1 MGFLKGVVVTLV
13 IIAVVVVLGLGYL
26 GFIPGVSSLF
36 GADKPRDLGVTYTA
50 ADLASAKAKS
60 GRQVTELQPNLAP
73 ADSLKFSGTKPVD
86 VSLTQAEFNAY
97 INDKWEYY
105 PVTDVQVKISP
116 DGVAEASGILR
127 IDRFHG
133 LAEALQVPQNV
144 RDSVKD
150 YIKYIPGN
158 PAFYVKGK
166 AEVIN
171 GQITTLDFP
180 EVQIGK
186 LNIAQ
191 TGIPGLKISSLF
203 GEPSL
208 PQSTL
213 LDLKQS
219 TIDAIYWFIGRSP
232 GTSVVPGFSVK
243 SFNFNGGKVN
253 FNGTLPAT
261 KSFSPAK

>member
-1 MGFLKGVVVTLV
+1 MKGFLKGVIVT
-13 IIAVVVVLGLGYL
+13 VVVLVLAVILFLGYMGL
-26 GFIPGVSSLF
+26 IPGVSSLF
-36 GADKPRDLGVTYTA
+36 GADKPRDLGVSFTP
-50 ADLASAKAKS
+50 ADLASAQSKT
-60 GRQVTELQPNLAP
+60 GRQVVALPPNLPP
-73 ADSLKFSGTKPVD
+73 AESLKFAGSKAVD

-97 INDKWEYY
+97 VNDQWEYY

-133 LAEALQVPQNV
+133 LAETLQVPPDV
-144 RDSVKD
+144 RDAVKD
-150 YIKYIPGN
+150 YVKAIPGN
-158 PAFYVKGK
+158 PPFYVKGR

-186 LNIAQ
+186 LSVPRELPDFKRNAV
-191 TGIPGLKISSLF
+191 F
-203 GEPSL
+203 GELVIPESHL
-208 PQSTL
+208 AALRQSA
-213 LDLKQS
+213 
-219 TIDAIYWFIGRSP
+219 IDAIYWFIGRI
-232 GTSVVPGFSVK
+232 PGFSVK
-243 SFNFNGGKVN
+243 SFNFNGGRAN